1 MGDAQFIFN
10 QTSSERKRIG
20 RGAAA
25 RKNGV
30 KSKKCSLPSDH
41 LTAAQKKKMNGE
53 CKKYD
58 LSKPMKWDV
67 FKTLPCDL
75 QSEYIKKLAA
85 MGASRSDVC
94 DMFSVRTETYSEYMN
109 KHHKGERFFD
119 RSKTGNGKN
128 DAFVAW
134 FVEEGNIQTAK
145 TGPEEPTVEQ
155 AAEEKHEIAEIGLA
169 TKIVS
174 PVLQSGSM
182 TFEGQPEAVFVQV
195 MALMNAGE
203 RYQITVNFQLKSIL

>member
-1 MGDAQFIFN
+1 
-10 QTSSERKRIG
+10 
-20 RGAAA
+20 
-25 RKNGV
+25 
-30 KSKKCSLPSDH
+30 
-41 LTAAQKKKMNGE
+41 
-53 CKKYD
+53 
-58 LSKPMKWDV
+58 
-67 FKTLPCDL
+67 
-75 QSEYIKKLAA
+75 
-85 MGASRSDVC
+85 
-94 DMFSVRTETYSEYMN
+94 MFSVRTETYSEYMN

-128 DAFVAW
+128 DDFVAW

-145 TGPEEPTVEQ
+145 TGPEEPAVEQ
-155 AAEEKHEIAEIGLA
+155 AAEEKHEIAEISLA

-182 TFEGQPEAVFVQV
+182 TFEGQPEAVFAQV